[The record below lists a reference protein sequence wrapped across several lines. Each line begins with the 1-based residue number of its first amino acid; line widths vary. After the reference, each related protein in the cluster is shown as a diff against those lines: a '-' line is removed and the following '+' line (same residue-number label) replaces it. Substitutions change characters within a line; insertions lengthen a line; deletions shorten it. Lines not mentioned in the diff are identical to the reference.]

1 MKDKNTLYTII
12 TLLAIFLPLSIY
24 GTIMHIKNGNVIIDD
39 NPNKEYIVQ
48 SSICLGDG
56 WFESVIFSVNET
68 SNEINKIDIHSFS
81 KTLIEI
87 PSELKNK
94 NLKVFFPYFIFDDQN
109 KFYLTIFEPDELKIF
124 AEIKKMN
131 KDTECKKLYKERICL
146 INPTESEFII
156 VGPPKEGNIF
166 EIIQIKTPTNKRKG
180 NIW

>member
-1 MKDKNTLYTII
+1 MLGCKSKSDNKNNIVGAYIDKNFSSI
-12 TLLAIFLPLSIY
+12 TELGKLQF
-24 GTIMHIKNGNVIIDD
+24 

-56 WFESVIFSVNET
+56 RFESVIFSVNET

-94 NLKVFFPYFIFDDQN
+94 N
-109 KFYLTIFEPDELKIF
+109 LTIFEPDELKIF